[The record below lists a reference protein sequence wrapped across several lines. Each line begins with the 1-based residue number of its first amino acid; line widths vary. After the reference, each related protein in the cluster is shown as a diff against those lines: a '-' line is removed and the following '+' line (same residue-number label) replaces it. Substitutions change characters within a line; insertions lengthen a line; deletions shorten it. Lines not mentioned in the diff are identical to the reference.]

1 MRLDLLAA
9 LSGAMI
15 AVQARVNGE
24 LSHQLNNGLQA
35 AFVSF
40 GSGLLIILLIT
51 PFSSQIK
58 EGIVNL
64 RAAVKNKE
72 IARWKLL
79 AGALGGSFVAIQ
91 TQIVPLIGVAIYSV
105 ASIAGQT
112 AMSLIVD
119 RIGLTGGGKK
129 LISPRRVLAAVLTVI
144 AVLVSVW
151 DRIDANN
158 LSMFAV
164 TAGGIAGAIVGVQ
177 RALNGQINEYSHQS
191 FTTSLLNFI
200 TGTSFLMILIAIG
213 LVIGRN
219 ELSPLPSNPWW
230 IYTGGV
236 IGVIYIAFTSTIVQ
250 HLGVLTFTL
259 FSVGG
264 QLVGSLVID
273 LVSPTKGV
281 SVSAYLVTGI
291 FMTYA
296 GVIGVIY
303 IAFISTIVQHLG
315 VLTFTL
321 FSVGGQLISSLI
333 IDFVS
338 PTNGVRVSYY
348 LITGIAMTY
357 LGVIAGGVGSSRVK
371 KPQKQ

>member
-15 AVQARVNGE
+15 ALQARANGE
-24 LSHQLNNGLQA
+24 LSHRLNNGLQA
-35 AFVSF
+35 ALVSF
-40 GSGLLIILLIT
+40 GSGLLIIFVIT
-51 PFSSQIK
+51 LFNSTIK
-58 EGIVNL
+58 EGIKNL
-64 RAAVKNKE
+64 RKAVANKE

-112 AMSLIVD
+112 AMSLVVD
-119 RIGLTGGGKK
+119 RVGLTGGGKK
-129 LISPRRVLAAVLTVI
+129 LISPRRVLAAVLTVL

-164 TAGGIAGAIVGVQ
+164 TAGGIAGAIVGIQ

-200 TGTSFLMILIAIG
+200 TGTSFLLILIVAG
-213 LVIGRN
+213 LILGRN
-219 ELSPLPSNPWW
+219 ELSPLPSGPWW

-264 QLVGSLVID
+264 QLVGSLIID
-273 LVSPTKGV
+273 LVSPTDGV

-291 FMTYA
+291 VMTYA
-296 GVIGVIY
+296 
-303 IAFISTIVQHLG
+303 
-315 VLTFTL
+315 
-321 FSVGGQLISSLI
+321 
-333 IDFVS
+333 
-338 PTNGVRVSYY
+338 
-348 LITGIAMTY
+348 
-357 LGVIAGGVGSSRVK
+357 GVIAGGVGSSRVK
-371 KPQKQ
+371 KPQKL

>member
-15 AVQARVNGE
+15 ALQARANGE
-24 LSHQLNNGLQA
+24 LSHRLNNGLQA
-35 AFVSF
+35 ALVSF
-40 GSGLLIILLIT
+40 SSGLLIIFVIT
-51 PFSSQIK
+51 LFNSKIK
-58 EGIVNL
+58 DGIRNL
-64 RAAVKNKE
+64 RTAVTNKE
-72 IARWKLL
+72 IARWKLF

-112 AMSLIVD
+112 AMSLVVD

-129 LISPRRVLAAVLTVI
+129 LISPRRVLAAVLTVL

-191 FTTSLLNFI
+191 FTTSLLNFA
-200 TGTSFLMILIAIG
+200 TGTSFLIILITAG
-213 LVIGRN
+213 LILGKN
-219 ELSPLPSNPWW
+219 ELSPLPSGPWW

-291 FMTYA
+291 VMTYA
-296 GVIGVIY
+296 
-303 IAFISTIVQHLG
+303 
-315 VLTFTL
+315 
-321 FSVGGQLISSLI
+321 
-333 IDFVS
+333 
-338 PTNGVRVSYY
+338 
-348 LITGIAMTY
+348 
-357 LGVIAGGVGSSRVK
+357 GVIAGGVGSSRVK
-371 KPQKQ
+371 KPQRL

>member
-64 RAAVKNKE
+64 RTAVKNKE

-158 LSMFAV
+158 LSMYAV

-296 GVIGVIY
+296 GVI
-303 IAFISTIVQHLG
+303 
-315 VLTFTL
+315 
-321 FSVGGQLISSLI
+321 
-333 IDFVS
+333 
-338 PTNGVRVSYY
+338 
-348 LITGIAMTY
+348 
-357 LGVIAGGVGSSRVK
+357 AGGVGSSRVK
-371 KPQKQ
+371 KPQKL

>member
-213 LVIGRN
+213 LIIGRN

-296 GVIGVIY
+296 GVI
-303 IAFISTIVQHLG
+303 
-315 VLTFTL
+315 
-321 FSVGGQLISSLI
+321 
-333 IDFVS
+333 
-338 PTNGVRVSYY
+338 
-348 LITGIAMTY
+348 
-357 LGVIAGGVGSSRVK
+357 AGGVGSSRVK
-371 KPQKQ
+371 KPQKL

>member
-1 MRLDLLAA
+1 MRLDFLAA

-15 AVQARVNGE
+15 ALQARANGE
-24 LSHQLNNGLQA
+24 LSHRLDNGLQA
-35 AFVSF
+35 ALVSF
-40 GSGLLIILLIT
+40 SSGLLIILLIT
-51 PFSSQIK
+51 PFSPHIK
-58 EGIVNL
+58 EGIRNL
-64 RAAVKNKE
+64 RGAISRKE

-112 AMSLIVD
+112 AMSLVVD

-129 LISPRRVLAAVLTVI
+129 LISPRRVMAAVLTVF

-158 LSMFAV
+158 LSMIAV
-164 TAGGIAGAIVGVQ
+164 TAGCVAGAVVGVQ
-177 RALNGQINEYSHQS
+177 RALNGQINEHSHQS

-200 TGTSFLMILIAIG
+200 TGTTFLVILI
-213 LVIGRN
+213 LVGVALGKN
-219 ELSPLPSNPWW
+219 ELSPLPAGPWW

-264 QLVGSLVID
+264 QLAGSLIID
-273 LVSPTKGV
+273 LVSPTDGV
-281 SVSAYLVTGI
+281 SVSAYLVTG
-291 FMTYA
+291 
-296 GVIGVIY
+296 
-303 IAFISTIVQHLG
+303 L
-315 VLTFTL
+315 
-321 FSVGGQLISSLI
+321 
-333 IDFVS
+333 
-338 PTNGVRVSYY
+338 
-348 LITGIAMTY
+348 AMTY
-357 LGVIAGGVGSSRVK
+357 IGVIAGGVGNLRVK

>member
-15 AVQARVNGE
+15 ALQARANGE
-24 LSHQLNNGLQA
+24 LSHRLNNGLQA
-35 AFVSF
+35 ALVSF
-40 GSGLLIILLIT
+40 GSGLVIIFVIT
-51 PFSSQIK
+51 LFNSTIK
-58 EGIVNL
+58 EGIKNL
-64 RAAVKNKE
+64 RTAVENKE

-112 AMSLIVD
+112 AMSLVVD

-129 LISPRRVLAAVLTVI
+129 LISPRRVLAAVLTVL

-164 TAGGIAGAIVGVQ
+164 TAGGIAGAIVGIQ

-200 TGTSFLMILIAIG
+200 TGTSFLLILIVAG
-213 LVIGRN
+213 LILGRN
-219 ELSPLPSNPWW
+219 ELSPLPSGPWW

-264 QLVGSLVID
+264 QLVGSLIID
-273 LVSPTKGV
+273 LVSPTDGV
-281 SVSAYLVTGI
+281 SVSVYLVTGI
-291 FMTYA
+291 VMTYA
-296 GVIGVIY
+296 
-303 IAFISTIVQHLG
+303 
-315 VLTFTL
+315 
-321 FSVGGQLISSLI
+321 
-333 IDFVS
+333 
-338 PTNGVRVSYY
+338 
-348 LITGIAMTY
+348 
-357 LGVIAGGVGSSRVK
+357 GVIAGGVGSSRVK
-371 KPQKQ
+371 KPQKL

>member
-1 MRLDLLAA
+1 MRLDFLAA
-9 LSGAMI
+9 LSGVMI
-15 AVQARVNGE
+15 ALQARANGE
-24 LSHQLNNGLQA
+24 LSHRLNNGLEA
-35 AFVSF
+35 ALVSF
-40 GSGLLIILLIT
+40 GSGLIIIAIIT
-51 PFSSQIK
+51 IFNPHIK
-58 EGIVNL
+58 EGISNL
-64 RAAVKNKE
+64 RVAIERKE

-129 LISPRRVLAAVLTVI
+129 LISPRRVIAAVLTVI

-151 DRIDANN
+151 DRIDAAD
-158 LSMFAV
+158 LSMYAV
-164 TAGGIAGAIVGVQ
+164 VLGCIAGAVVGVQ

-200 TGTSFLMILIAIG
+200 TGTAFLVILIVAG
-213 LVIGRN
+213 VALGKT
-219 ELSPLPSNPWW
+219 ELTALPAGPWW

-273 LVSPTKGV
+273 LVSPTEGV

-291 FMTYA
+291 
-296 GVIGVIY
+296 
-303 IAFISTIVQHLG
+303 
-315 VLTFTL
+315 
-321 FSVGGQLISSLI
+321 
-333 IDFVS
+333 
-338 PTNGVRVSYY
+338 
-348 LITGIAMTY
+348 AMTY
-357 LGVIAGGVGSSRVK
+357 VGVIAGGVSSSRVK
-371 KPQKQ
+371 KPQRQL